1 MGGGTFFLGLL
12 GEASGLYGH
21 RLVPPGL
28 DAMEEVG
35 EVRMVGLSLGLM
47 KSPRERPVSDGVSS
61 DKSRRTLLLLG
72 PKIVPASGFLERE
85 AVSFQNHGSL

>member
-1 MGGGTFFLGLL
+1 MGGGAFFLKLLSLL

-28 DAMEEVG
+28 EAMEEVG

-47 KSPRERPVSDGVSS
+47 KSPRERPVLDGVSS
-61 DKSRRTLLLLG
+61 DKSRRTLLLLD
-72 PKIVPASGFLERE
+72 PRLCPHQASWSARR
-85 AVSFQNHGSL
+85 